1 MAQSNHDSIRPFKVS
16 IPQSDLDGLQTRL
29 RLTRWPDKEPVDD
42 WSQGVPLA
50 VIQDLCKYW
59 QTEYDW
65 RRCEALLNSYPQFTT
80 TIDRVEIYFLHIQSK
95 HQNATPLLLT
105 HGWPGSVLEF
115 RHVIEKLVDPE
126 SHGGSSEDAFHLIM
140 PALPGYGFSGK
151 PKETGWGHERTARA
165 WAELMRRLGYMDSEW
180 VAQGGDW
187 GAFVVASLGY
197 QAPKGLKGIHFNSIY
212 FENKN
217 EVQVPIKDTKA
228 EEKAMRL
235 DNFRD
240 TGFKG
245 YSLEQSTKP
254 QTIGYGLAD
263 SPVGQAAW
271 IYEKYRD
278 WTHHDGDVEALFS
291 KDEMLDTIMLY
302 WLTNSGTSSARY
314 YWECASATT
323 AWEIHIPVGVSWF
336 GGDNS
341 FAPKEW
347 CERYYKNIVHWN
359 ELPRGGHFAAW
370 EQPDAFVAEIRL
382 LPCLEA
388 APSPGHPPK
397 KAFNFSKINKIVSFG
412 DSWTDTRFD
421 VSGQQPSPSNP
432 IGNTGKTSSNGK
444 MWPMYLTTQ
453 YNASSILLYNM
464 AVGGAVVDK
473 DIVTTGPNDV
483 DTQVHDKLPVY
494 LDQQPKLFAPKE
506 TLWTVFI
513 GINDIYR
520 TITQDDQEETIVAII
535 ARIRQLTLDL
545 YSDGARQ
552 FLFVSTPPQSL
563 FPNNRPKDIAPKLEA
578 ASQSWNKKLKKLVHD
593 LDRELKH
600 STFFFFDIVPLI
612 TAVTEDP
619 SQFPET
625 AIYKSN
631 AFCADYK
638 SGTLVPDF
646 KSETCEYN
654 ALEYMYID
662 GAHPTQPF
670 HQILAKRISEQLLA
684 GHSIS

>member
-1 MAQSNHDSIRPFKVS
+1 MAQLKNDSIRAFEVS
-16 IPQSDLDGLQTRL
+16 IPQSDIDDLQIRL

-59 QTEYDW
+59 QTKYDW
-65 RRCEALLNSYPQFTT
+65 RRL
-80 TIDRVEIYFLHIQSK
+80 EIYFLHIQSK

-115 RHVIEKLVDPE
+115 RHVIDKLVDPE
-126 SHGGSSEDAFHLIM
+126 SHGGSHEDAFHLVM

-165 WAELMRRLGYMDSEW
+165 WTELMVRLGYQDREW

-187 GAFVVASLGY
+187 GAFVVASLGH
-197 QAPKGLKGIHFNSIY
+197 QAPKGLKTVHFNSIY
-212 FENKN
+212 FESKK
-217 EVQVPIKDTKA
+217 EAQVPIKDKQA
-228 EEKAMRL
+228 EERATRL
-235 DNFRD
+235 DEFRD

-254 QTIGYGLAD
+254 QTVGYGLAD

-278 WTHHDGDVEALFS
+278 WTDHDGDVETLFS

-302 WLTNSGTSSARY
+302 WLTNSATSSARY
-314 YWECASATT
+314 YWEVASSTT

-347 CERYYKNIVHWN
+347 CERYYKNILYWK

-370 EQPDAFVAEIRL
+370 EQPDAL
-382 LPCLEA
+382 LSCLEA
-388 APSPGHPPK
+388 APSPGRPPK
-397 KAFNFSKINKIVSFG
+397 KAFSFSKITKIVSFG

-421 VSGQQPSPSNP
+421 ISGQQPSSSNP

-464 AVGGAVVDK
+464 AVGGAVVDR

-483 DTQVHDKLPVY
+483 DTQVHNKLQIYVNQHPN
-494 LDQQPKLFAPKE
+494 PFPPKE
-506 TLWTVFI
+506 TLWTIFI

-520 TITQDDQEETIVAII
+520 TINEDDQEETIVAII

-545 YSDGARQ
+545 YSYGARQ

-593 LDRELKH
+593 LDHKLKH
-600 STFFFFDIVPLI
+600 
-612 TAVTEDP
+612 
-619 SQFPET
+619 
-625 AIYKSN
+625 K
-631 AFCADYK
+631 
-638 SGTLVPDF
+638 
-646 KSETCEYN
+646 TCEFS

-662 GAHPTQPF
+662 GAHPTQAF
-670 HQILAKRISEQLLA
+670 HQILAKKISEQLSA
-684 GHSIS
+684 GNSIS

>member
-1 MAQSNHDSIRPFKVS
+1 MAQSNDKSIRPFKVA
-16 IPQSDLDGLQTRL
+16 IAQSDLDDLQTRL
-29 RLTRWPDKEPVDD
+29 QLTRWPDKELVDD

-50 VIQDLCKYW
+50 SIQDLCKYW

-80 TIDRVEIYFLHIQSK
+80 TIDGVEIYFLHIQSK
-95 HQNATPLLLT
+95 HQDATPLLLT

-115 RHVIEKLVDPE
+115 RHVIDKLVDPE
-126 SHGGSSEDAFHLIM
+126 SHGGSPENAFHLVM

-151 PKETGWGHERTARA
+151 PKETGWGHGRTARA
-165 WAELMRRLGYMDSEW
+165 WAELMGRLGYQDRGW

-187 GAFVVASLGY
+187 GAF
-197 QAPKGLKGIHFNSIY
+197 K
-212 FENKN
+212 
-217 EVQVPIKDTKA
+217 EVQVPIKDTQA
-228 EEKAMRL
+228 EERAMRL
-235 DNFRD
+235 DSLRDIDFR
-240 TGFKG
+240 G

-254 QTIGYGLAD
+254 QTVGYGLVD

-271 IYEKYRD
+271 IYEKYQD
-278 WTHHDGDVEALFS
+278 WTHHDGDLEGLFS

-302 WLTNSGTSSARY
+302 WLTNSATSSARY
-314 YWECASATT
+314 YWESGSSTT
-323 AWEIHIPVGVSWF
+323 ALEIHVPVGVSWF

-341 FAPKEW
+341 YAPKEW
-347 CERYYKNIVHWN
+347 CERYYKNTVYWN
-359 ELPRGGHFAAW
+359 ETPKGGHFAAW
-370 EQPDAFVAEIRL
+370 EQPDVFVAEIR
-382 LPCLEA
+382 EWNRQIRQ
-388 APSPGHPPK
+388 GVHD
-397 KAFNFSKINKIVSFG
+397 G

-421 VSGQQPSPSNP
+421 ISGQQPSSSNP

-453 YNASSILLYNM
+453 YNVSSILLYNL
-464 AVGGAVVDK
+464 AVGGAVVDR

-483 DTQVHDKLPVY
+483 DTQVHDKLQVY
-494 LDQQPKLFAPKE
+494 VNQKPNPFPPKE

-520 TITQDDQEETIVAII
+520 TINEDNQEETIVAII
-535 ARIRQLTLDL
+535 ARLRQLTIDL
-545 YSDGARQ
+545 YSYGARQ
-552 FLFVSTPPQSL
+552 FLFISTPPQSL

-593 LDRELKH
+593 LDHELKF

-625 AIYKSN
+625 AVYKSN

-638 SGTLVPDF
+638 AGTSVPDF

-662 GAHPTQPF
+662 GAHPTQAF
-670 HQILAKRISEQLLA
+670 HQILAKKISEQLSA
-684 GHSIS
+684 GNSIS